1 MLKTILCGRKYLAD
15 EKWIRETGFPHE
27 VEAFY
32 ATRKP
37 NWKLAVQGVAYG
49 VVCVLALAMFAF
61 IFLAVCAE
69 TDYNWIPLH

>member
-1 MLKTILCGRKYLAD
+1 MMKKILYGRKYLAD
-15 EKWIRETGFPHE
+15 EAWIRETGFPHE

-49 VVCVLALAMFAF
+49 VVCAMMIASVAFA
-61 IFLAVCAE
+61 FLAVCAE
-69 TDYNWIPLH
+69 TDYNWIPLR

>member
-37 NWKLAVQGVAYG
+37 NWKIAVTCVAYG
-49 VVCVLALAMFAF
+49 VVCAVVVAAIVFAF
-61 IFLAVCAE
+61 SVVCAE

>member
-1 MLKTILCGRKYLAD
+1 MLKTILCGRKYLTD
-15 EKWIRETGFPHE
+15 EKWIRETGFQHE

-37 NWKLAVQGVAYG
+37 NWKLALIGAWYAVMGLVT
-49 VVCVLALAMFAF
+49 LAVFAF